1 MVKGD
6 IIGCNNIVGS
16 SQNEYDTYSNSV
28 NIRELNNTI
37 RNQEYKIEKLES
49 VINFLCEKF
58 SISLKNLDS
67 EHKKLQER
75 TEVEKRLDSI

>member
-1 MVKGD
+1 M
-6 IIGCNNIVGS
+6 
-16 SQNEYDTYSNSV
+16 
-28 NIRELNNTI
+28 NIRELNDTI
-37 RNQEYKIEKLES
+37 RSQEYKTGKLES

-58 SISLKNLDS
+58 SISLENLDS